1 MDVQFHKLHSNG
13 IGRQIKHAEVFSK
26 DDELRLW
33 DSGSLGV
40 SNPKSLQNGVFYTV
54 GKMLCLRGGVE
65 HRALKLSQLQQRTQP
80 DHYIYSENVSKNR
93 NGSFK
98 QLHIK
103 SKTVPVYACPEAG
116 VKCPVYLLYIS
127 KLPLKAV
134 ENDLFYVR
142 PLEDVPPDPSAPW
155 YSAVPVGKHTLND
168 KSRRCV

>member
-1 MDVQFHKLHSNG
+1 M
-13 IGRQIKHAEVFSK
+13 
-26 DDELRLW
+26 
-33 DSGSLGV
+33 
-40 SNPKSLQNGVFYTV
+40 FYTV

-65 HRALKLSQLQQRTQP
+65 HRALKLSQLQRRTQP

-116 VKCPVYLLYIS
+116 VKCPVYLLDLYIS
-127 KLPLKAV
+127 KFPLKAV

-142 PLEDVPPDPSAPW
+142 PLKDVPPDPSAPW

-168 KSRRCV
+168 KVKKMCTVEPL